1 MNEPPRRRRA
11 SKTAVTLRIEPRVSS
26 QQDAQGGAAGDV
38 VLVVACTH
46 LFAPPRVRP
55 EAEEERLA
63 PVSRAS
69 EAVTVTV
76 VVSCVGEPVEVVVV
90 RGGDDELEEGLRAVG
105 GGRQ

>member
-1 MNEPPRRRRA
+1 M
-11 SKTAVTLRIEPRVSS
+11 TLWLRPGGSS
-26 QQDAQGGAAGDV
+26 QQDTYGGAAGDV

-63 PVSRAS
+63 PVPGAS

-90 RGGDDELEEGLRAVG
+90 RGGGDELEEGLRAVG